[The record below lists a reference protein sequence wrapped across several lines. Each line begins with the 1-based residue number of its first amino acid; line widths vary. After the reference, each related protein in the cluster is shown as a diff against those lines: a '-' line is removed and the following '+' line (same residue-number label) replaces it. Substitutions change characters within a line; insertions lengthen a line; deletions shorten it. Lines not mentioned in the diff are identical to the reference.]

1 MACKRDQEIEN
12 SSQPQEF
19 FCATRVCRGKN
30 RGQKKKGK
38 VKRGVIMRRLSHV
51 LACILVLCAVPA
63 WGAEPIKIGFLY
75 LMSGRLATA
84 GTTSKQGAEIA
95 IGEINAAGG
104 INGRK
109 VEAIYLDDK
118 GDPTVALQEVD
129 RLVKQERVSA
139 VMGVIS
145 SQVALAISP
154 VLNQLKVPFLVTSAQ
169 TPQIT
174 GPRCNPYT
182 FRITWS
188 NNENLKTAVILAAKS
203 KSKKWT
209 TVGPDY
215 VFGHEAWAAFKK
227 HLKGARPDVSFVPEK
242 EAAFAP
248 IETSDF
254 SPYIKKVKDSGAD
267 AMMLTLFG
275 GNLIDF
281 LRQGKDQGL
290 FDGSREAIVAVGP
303 VTVFLALGTE
313 TPVGIWAVT
322 PYWYK
327 ANDSEVNKKFVAA
340 YEHRFVFPP
349 AFQAQFAYSAVK
361 LFAEAATRVG
371 STDGPAVAK
380 ALEGLTMEL
389 PIGKVTIR
397 PEDHQAVFE
406 VVGGKTCSEFIVT
419 RSRKV
424 IRKLDPMIRFPAE
437 MIGIPVDKTGCNMK
451 KQP

>member
-1 MACKRDQEIEN
+1 MAW
-12 SSQPQEF
+12 
-19 FCATRVCRGKN
+19 
-30 RGQKKKGK
+30 
-38 VKRGVIMRRLSHV
+38 
-51 LACILVLCAVPA
+51 ILLICAVPA
-63 WGAEPIKIGFLY
+63 WGEEPIKIGFLY

-84 GTTSKQGAEIA
+84 GTTSKQGAEVA
-95 IGEINAAGG
+95 IEEINAAGG

-118 GDPTVALQEVD
+118 GDPTVALQAVD

-145 SQVALAISP
+145 SEVALAISP

-174 GPRCNPYT
+174 GERCNRYT
-182 FRITWS
+182 FRVTWS

-203 KSKKWT
+203 KGKKWT

-215 VFGHEAWAAFKK
+215 VFGHEAWTAFQK
-227 HLKGARPDVSFVPEK
+227 HLKGVRPDVSFVSEG

-267 AMMLTLFG
+267 AMLLTLFG

-290 FDGSREAIVAVGP
+290 LDGSREVIVAVGP
-303 VTVFLALGTE
+303 VTVFLALGSE

-327 ANDSEVNKKFVAA
+327 AHDTEINRKFVEA
-340 YEHRFVFPP
+340 YERRFVFPP

-361 LFAEAATRVG
+361 LYAEAATRVG

-380 ALEGLTMEL
+380 TLEGLTMEL

-397 PEDHQAVFE
+397 PEDHQALFE
-406 VVGGKTCSEFIVT
+406 VFGGKTSEELIVT

-424 IRKLDPMIRFPAE
+424 IRKLDPLIRFPAE
-437 MIGIPVDKTGCNMK
+437 MVSIPADKTGCHME

>member
-1 MACKRDQEIEN
+1 MKRF
-12 SSQPQEF
+12 SH
-19 FCATRVCRGKN
+19 
-30 RGQKKKGK
+30 
-38 VKRGVIMRRLSHV
+38 IMV
-51 LACILVLCAVPA
+51 WILVVCAVPA
-63 WGAEPIKIGFLY
+63 WGAEPIKIGFLF

-95 IGEINAAGG
+95 IEEINAAGG

-109 VEAIYLDDK
+109 WKVSIWMTRETRRL
-118 GDPTVALQEVD
+118 PSRQVD
-129 RLVKQERVSA
+129 RLVKQEHVSA

-145 SQVALAISP
+145 SEVALAISP

-174 GPRCNPYT
+174 GERCNRFT

-203 KSKKWT
+203 KGKKWT

-227 HLKGARPDVSFVPEK
+227 HLKGARPDVSFVSDE

-267 AMMLTLFG
+267 AMLLTLFG

-281 LRQGKDQGL
+281 LRQAKDQGL
-290 FDGSREAIVAVGP
+290 LDGSREAIVAVGP
-303 VTVFLALGTE
+303 VTVFLALGSE

-327 ANDSEVNKKFVAA
+327 ANDTEINKKFVEA
-340 YEHRFVFPP
+340 YERKFVFPP

-371 STDGPAVAK
+371 STEGPAVAK
-380 ALEGLTMEL
+380 ALEGLTMDL
-389 PIGKVTIR
+389 PIGKMTIR
-397 PEDHQAVFE
+397 PEDHQALFE
-406 VVGGKTCSEFIVT
+406 VFGGKTSDELIVT

-424 IRKLDPMIRFPAE
+424 IRKLDPLIRFPPE
-437 MIGIPVDKTGCNMK
+437 MISMPVDKTGCNME